1 MTSRRNLLGGIAGAI
16 GSSWARMVG
25 AGAAPNIVFVLIDD
39 VRFDD
44 LGVSGPSWIKTPSVD
59 RIAREGVLFEN
70 AFVTSPL
77 CSPSRASF
85 LTGQYAHVHGILDN
99 EERGPLSH
107 QLVTFPSLLHDRGY
121 ETGFI
126 GKWHM
131 GTDDTPR
138 PGFDYWLS
146 MKGLGAYIN
155 PEVNENGKRSQ
166 IHGYLTEV
174 LNDRAVRFLR
184 KKRDKPFCLLLSHKA
199 VNPDSSYNPDG
210 SVDPNSQVFRPAER
224 HKTLYTNGVSI
235 PRRPNYLKAPV
246 DKPALQR
253 RVEGVPPLSSDTG
266 TEDEVIKNRLRMLAS
281 ADDGVGEIFD
291 TLKRSGKLDTTFF
304 VFASDHGFFY
314 GEHCLSNERRLA
326 YEESIHVPIL
336 IRYPRL
342 IRPGKRESRFV
353 LGIDLA
359 PTILELAGAPVP
371 RWMHGRSLL
380 PLFAANGHEWRKA
393 FLIEYF
399 SDRKMRRIDH
409 MGYQAIRTE
418 RWKYIHYTEL
428 KAMDELYDLAADPY
442 EMRNLVNDAGASQA
456 REDLRVQLN
465 SLLAESRSRR

>member
-1 MTSRRNLLGGIAGAI
+1 
-16 GSSWARMVG
+16 MVG
-25 AGAAPNIVFVLIDD
+25 ASAAPNIVFVLIDD

-44 LGVSGPSWIKTPSVD
+44 LGISGPSWIKTPNVD
-59 RIAREGVLFEN
+59 RLAREGVLFEN

-85 LTGQYAHVHGILDN
+85 FTGQYAHVHGIIDN

-107 QLVTFPSLLHDRGY
+107 QLVTFPRLLHDRGY

-146 MKGLGAYIN
+146 MKGLGTYVN

-166 IHGYLTEV
+166 IHGYLTDV
-174 LNDRAVRFLR
+174 LNNRAVRFLK
-184 KKRDKPFCLLLSHKA
+184 KKRNRPFCLLLSHKA
-199 VNPDSSYNPDG
+199 VNPDLSHNADG
-210 SVDPNSQVFRPAER
+210 SVDLNSQVFPPAER
-224 HKTLYTNGVSI
+224 HRNLYTNGVSI
-235 PRRPNYLKAPV
+235 PRRQNYLKVPV

-253 RVEGVPPLSSDTG
+253 QVGGLPALSPATG
-266 TEDEVIKNRLRMLAS
+266 TEDEVIKNRLRILAS
-281 ADDGVGEIFD
+281 ADDGIGEILD
-291 TLKRSGKLDTTFF
+291 TLKRSGDLDNTFF
-304 VFASDHGFFY
+304 AFASDHGFFY
-314 GEHCLSNERRLA
+314 GEHCLSHERRLA
-326 YEESIHVPIL
+326 YEESIHVPML

-342 IRPGKRESRFV
+342 IQPGKRESRFV
-353 LGIDLA
+353 LGIDVA
-359 PTILELAGAPVP
+359 PTILELAGVPVP
-371 RWMHGRSLL
+371 TWMHGRSLL
-380 PLFAANGHEWRKA
+380 PLLADNAHDWRKA

-399 SDRKMRRIDH
+399 SDGRMRRVDH

-418 RWKYIHYTEL
+418 HWKYIHYTEL

-442 EMRNLVNDAGASQA
+442 ELRNLAAYAGASEA

-465 SLLAESRSRR
+465 HLLAESTGRM